1 MTKLNVGCGQQIE
14 IGHEWI
20 NIDVYPQH
28 PLVKLIDVDD
38 GLPYDDDSFDELR
51 VWGNLSEFK
60 RDVMFHMNNFWRV
73 LQNGGILDVKIAVV
87 DNGTGAFRDPIAR
100 RYLNS
105 QWVEYFFIG
114 GKWENSGYGLGF
126 KGKFEMVSNEVAG
139 EVHRVILKA
148 VK

>member
-1 MTKLNVGCGQQIE
+1 MKLNVGAGLNLDM
-14 IGHEWI
+14 GAGWKH
-20 NIDVYPQH
+20 IDRYPQH
-28 PLVKLIDVDD
+28 PIVELVDVDD
-38 GLPYDDDSFDELR
+38 GLPYGDDSFDELR
-51 VWGNLSEFK
+51 VWGNLAEFK
-60 RDVMFHMNNFWRV
+60 QDLVFHMNNFWRV
-73 LQNGGILDVKIAVV
+73 LQNGGILDVKVAVV
-87 DNGTGAFRDPIAR
+87 DNGLGAFRDPTAR

-105 QWVEYFFIG
+105 QWVEYFFVG